1 MDKQKLNEKTE
12 KANLKNKLFIS
23 LIILLSS
30 LYVISLVLSLL
41 GVGNFSYN
49 GDKEI
54 YKHWILNTNVFQIS
68 LTIFLYNVNLIL
80 LLGIAK
86 AIKIKDVL
94 KQHWRFLAILSIIVT
109 VIPKEVG
116 TYHLLGVILIVA
128 TEKTVNYKPVLFFA
142 LSILLMGLYQPL
154 LMLIRLGYIPDF
166 GELTL
171 FQELE
176 FDIDQYVFI
185 SIIYIYILHRKKVK
199 NYENL
204 KEQG

>member
-1 MDKQKLNEKTE
+1 MDKQKLNEKID
-12 KANLKNKLFIS
+12 KAALKNKLFIS

-30 LYVISLVLSLL
+30 LYVISLVLSLFGIIKL
-41 GVGNFSYN
+41 SYN
-49 GDKEI
+49 GNKEI
-54 YKHWILNTNVFQIS
+54 YKHWVLNTNSFQVL
-68 LTIFLYNVNLIL
+68 LTIFLYNINLIL

-86 AIKIKDVL
+86 AMKIKDVL

-109 VIPKEVG
+109 IIPKEVG
-116 TYHLLGVILIVA
+116 TYHLLGIILIIS
-128 TEKTVNYKPVLFFA
+128 TEKTENIKPVLLFA
-142 LSILLMGLYQPL
+142 LSILLMGLFQPL

-176 FDIDQYVFI
+176 FDIDQYVFM
-185 SIIYIYILHRKKVK
+185 SIIYMYILHRKKVK
-199 NYENL
+199 NYETL